1 MKLNEVH
8 NIDEAMM
15 AGGQEAYAT
24 EAKPDAY
31 TRDQMAATAGF
42 GRRPREHDT
51 GDDEPKGVFTVVI
64 DGRDWKTATSNE
76 AFRMANAVA
85 HKHPGKRVQVRWPT
99 GQLNTVAEGLAMGM
113 EEEFVGEPEHDGS
126 TFKNSLHTI
135 HRVAVYLNK
144 NISDDDDIPEWVA
157 EKMGA
162 AKGMLTSVMQ
172 YLISE
177 KEMHHGEAD
186 IYEQGVAEGLPQT
199 LRKVVPGYAKREI
212 DKKMDAGKFGKTDVD
227 KDANYYRY
235 KKIQDKLK
243 EQGVAE
249 GQGNFDTAINNLHG
263 WYEVDSSSP
272 DIKEYEFDD
281 REGGYYAQGTVK
293 YSMSTGRVKIEF
305 EDRSGQYGD
314 DVNQTFNSI
323 GDAMNVL
330 RTITTQYRYNN
341 GKAQKFDRLSH
352 REPVTPDKLRK
363 TDRTGRKGTISGAH
377 SNDLK
382 YSIQNNKGKLGP
394 KGVLPEGQGVAE
406 GHADQQRKIF
416 KKNGEPVGEVGID
429 RESSPG
435 VGQWYMKCYANGIDN
450 VGYDSYEEAVAE
462 LKHCLRQ
469 GVAEGWKDV
478 IAGGAMALGAL
489 GAGAQTMPN
498 INAQQVALTNQYYN
512 VLVQRAKEDGKE
524 LDRRTLNFL
533 KAKAE
538 DAAALKLQKSAP
550 NLQQGFHS
558 QGSERRVSSDIDN
571 FESQG
576 VAEGNYSDEANP
588 IRDDGNEPPDYAAMY
603 ENKLVEFAG
612 GMGTGSVATAPGVGK
627 GSNVG
632 SLFGGSY
639 SQKNS
644 PFKKTKAKKESVI
657 KR

>member
-199 LRKVVPGYAKREI
+199 LRKVVPGHAKREI
-212 DKKMDAGKFGKTDVD
+212 DKKMDAGKFGKTDAD
-227 KDANYYRY
+227 KDANFQRY

-249 GQGNFDTAINNLHG
+249 GQGDFDTAINNLHG

-406 GHADQQRKIF
+406 G
-416 KKNGEPVGEVGID
+416 
-429 RESSPG
+429 
-435 VGQWYMKCYANGIDN
+435 
-450 VGYDSYEEAVAE
+450 
-462 LKHCLRQ
+462 
-469 GVAEGWKDV
+469 
-478 IAGGAMALGAL
+478 
-489 GAGAQTMPN
+489 
-498 INAQQVALTNQYYN
+498 
-512 VLVQRAKEDGKE
+512 
-524 LDRRTLNFL
+524 
-533 KAKAE
+533 
-538 DAAALKLQKSAP
+538 
-550 NLQQGFHS
+550 
-558 QGSERRVSSDIDN
+558 
-571 FESQG
+571 
-576 VAEGNYSDEANP
+576 NYSDEANP

>member
-186 IYEQGVAEGLPQT
+186 IYEQGVAEGWKD
-199 LRKVVPGYAKREI
+199 KVAGGALALGALGGIGALQNVAPNVTVQGQQFQLANPGTQPDDAKLVTTDDGKKVYAWKT
-212 DKKMDAGKFGKTDVD
+212 AGQK
-227 KDANYYRY
+227 NRISWLYRPVE
-235 KKIQDKLK
+235 QVK

-249 GQGNFDTAINNLHG
+249 GSNELYQKAIQKYARQVANDYLGGGNDYLYGANKFDSEMFG
-263 WYEVDSSSP
+263 VDP
-272 DIKEYEFDD
+272 KQAEQD
-281 REGGYYAQGTVK
+281 
-293 YSMSTGRVKIEF
+293 
-305 EDRSGQYGD
+305 
-314 DVNQTFNSI
+314 
-323 GDAMNVL
+323 
-330 RTITTQYRYNN
+330 
-341 GKAQKFDRLSH
+341 FDRLFAQL
-352 REPVTPDKLRK
+352 TK
-363 TDRTGRKGTISGAH
+363 
-377 SNDLK
+377 
-382 YSIQNNKGKLGP
+382 P
-394 KGVLPEGQGVAE
+394 KGVAEGLNDTQKKIEDTINKLEDRLKHAKSDEQWDRISARIERLQAGLKRSKQGVAE
-406 GHADQQRKIF
+406 DLTKLPSGDYQNSHTGVRSSKPPA
-416 KKNGEPVGEVGID
+416 KKKRGEKT
-429 RESSPG
+429 
-435 VGQWYMKCYANGIDN
+435 W
-450 VGYDSYEEAVAE
+450 AE
-462 LKHCLRQ
+462 WDAIEKAKKEK
-469 GVAEGWKDV
+469 GVAEGVSDVVKGVKRAVKGKTDPTVAVAHRSNEYIKAVNTGDKDA
-478 IAGGAMALGAL
+478 IRK
-489 GAGAQTMPN
+489 TERN
-498 INAQQVALTNQYYN
+498 
-512 VLVQRAKEDGKE
+512 
-524 LDRRTLNFL
+524 LDRVNKVTHG
-533 KAKAE
+533 KIGE
-538 DAAALKLQKSAP
+538 
-550 NLQQGFHS
+550 
-558 QGSERRVSSDIDN
+558 
-571 FESQG
+571 QG

>member
-212 DKKMDAGKFGKTDVD
+212 DKKMDAGKFGKTDAD
-227 KDANYYRY
+227 KDANFQRY

-243 EQGVAE
+243 EQGVAEGDGDEAYVACIVQFNRSGRAMVQRTKPISHERAEEVIRNALAKNTFVHPPFMTIYPASAGKLDGSTIMAQFPDMSQKGVAE

-406 GHADQQRKIF
+406 G
-416 KKNGEPVGEVGID
+416 
-429 RESSPG
+429 
-435 VGQWYMKCYANGIDN
+435 
-450 VGYDSYEEAVAE
+450 
-462 LKHCLRQ
+462 
-469 GVAEGWKDV
+469 
-478 IAGGAMALGAL
+478 
-489 GAGAQTMPN
+489 
-498 INAQQVALTNQYYN
+498 
-512 VLVQRAKEDGKE
+512 
-524 LDRRTLNFL
+524 LD
-533 KAKAE
+533 K
-538 DAAALKLQKSAP
+538 
-550 NLQQGFHS
+550 
-558 QGSERRVSSDIDN
+558 
-571 FESQG
+571 
-576 VAEGNYSDEANP
+576 
-588 IRDDGNEPPDYAAMY
+588 EPPDYAAMY

>member
-186 IYEQGVAEGLPQT
+186 IYEQGVAEGAPQSMGT
-199 LRKVVPGYAKREI
+199 ALTNALSKVEPGSKLDKKIRHHNDMVRRFGPEAGTMTSAPDGYRI
-212 DKKMDAGKFGKTDVD
+212 DKKGFIRLGQGVAEGYARSNPFNVADFKRHMDSVTGSIMGRAPTNKYQVGQVVKYQMEPAQAGGSGVGKITRVSKSGDHYEID
-227 KDANYYRY
+227 GS
-235 KKIQDKLK
+235 KIVNHYEIKGV

-249 GQGNFDTAINNLHG
+249 GMNDTVYPNAQ
-263 WYEVDSSSP
+263 V
-272 DIKEYEFDD
+272 IKS
-281 REGGYYAQGTVK
+281 K
-293 YSMSTGRVKIEF
+293 
-305 EDRSGQYGD
+305 
-314 DVNQTFNSI
+314 
-323 GDAMNVL
+323 
-330 RTITTQYRYNN
+330 N
-341 GKAQKFDRLSH
+341 GKPVGEIYQDANGWGCFHYRADRGYDGIDS
-352 REPVTPDKLRK
+352 REDAIAALKDLHQEIGRSRPDY
-363 TDRTGRKGTISGAH
+363 TI
-377 SNDLK
+377 K
-382 YSIQNNKGKLGP
+382 
-394 KGVLPEGQGVAE
+394 GVAE
-406 GHADQQRKIF
+406 GELTEASVKHVMGRYQVVH
-416 KKNGEPVGEVGID
+416 NGKVVGTYNAKYEAQD
-429 RESSPG
+429 R
-435 VGQWYMKCYANGIDN
+435 ANHLNDT
-450 VGYDSYEEAVAE
+450 A
-462 LKHCLRQ
+462 KR
-469 GVAEGWKDV
+469 
-478 IAGGAMALGAL
+478 
-489 GAGAQTMPN
+489 MP
-498 INAQQVALTNQYYN
+498 
-512 VLVQRAKEDGKE
+512 R
-524 LDRRTLNFL
+524 
-533 KAKAE
+533 
-538 DAAALKLQKSAP
+538 
-550 NLQQGFHS
+550 
-558 QGSERRVSSDIDN
+558 
-571 FESQG
+571 
-576 VAEGNYSDEANP
+576 GNYSDEANP
-588 IRDDGNEPPDYAAMY
+588 IRDDGNELPDYAAMY

>member
-15 AGGQEAYAT
+15 AGAQEAYAT

-212 DKKMDAGKFGKTDVD
+212 DKKMDAGKFGKTDAD
-227 KDANYYRY
+227 KDANFQRY

-243 EQGVAE
+243 EQGVAEGDGDEAYVACIVQFNRSGRAMVQRTKPISHERAEEVIRNALAKNTFVHPPFMTIYPASAGKLDGSTIMAQFPDMSQKGVAE

-406 GHADQQRKIF
+406 G
-416 KKNGEPVGEVGID
+416 
-429 RESSPG
+429 
-435 VGQWYMKCYANGIDN
+435 
-450 VGYDSYEEAVAE
+450 
-462 LKHCLRQ
+462 
-469 GVAEGWKDV
+469 
-478 IAGGAMALGAL
+478 
-489 GAGAQTMPN
+489 
-498 INAQQVALTNQYYN
+498 
-512 VLVQRAKEDGKE
+512 
-524 LDRRTLNFL
+524 LD
-533 KAKAE
+533 K
-538 DAAALKLQKSAP
+538 
-550 NLQQGFHS
+550 
-558 QGSERRVSSDIDN
+558 
-571 FESQG
+571 
-576 VAEGNYSDEANP
+576 
-588 IRDDGNEPPDYAAMY
+588 EPPDYAAMY